1 MSFTLWLTLA
11 GVCLAG
17 AVSPG
22 PSLAVVVNTAV
33 RRGKAAGLA
42 VAWGHALGVA
52 VYALLTILGVAALIA
67 AAPALFKAIQLAG
80 AMYLIYLAIRMLA
93 SSGATTNLDNAEQGG
108 RVRGLTD
115 GFSIAFF
122 NPKLAVFMLALFSQ
136 FVRPDF
142 GSQDLA
148 LMVATAGMID
158 GTWYSVVVLLLSGSR
173 GTDALRGH
181 SRQIDRIF
189 AVLLFALAGYII
201 IEALA

>member
-22 PSLAVVVNTAV
+22 PSLAVVVNATL

-52 VYALLTILGVAALIA
+52 LYALLTILGVATLITA
-67 AAPALFKAIQLAG
+67 VPALFKAIQLAG
-80 AMYLIYLAIRMLA
+80 AMYLIYLAIGMLA
-93 SSGATTNLDNAEQGG
+93 SSGATTIPDRADEGG
-108 RVRGLTD
+108 RGRGLAD

-142 GSQDLA
+142 GAEDLA
-148 LMVATAGMID
+148 LMITTAGTID
-158 GTWYSVVVLLLSGSR
+158 GMWYSVVVLLLSGSR
-173 GTDALRGH
+173 GADALRGH

>member
-22 PSLAVVVNTAV
+22 PSLAVVVNAAL

-52 VYALLTILGVAALIA
+52 LYALLTILGVAALIA
-67 AAPALFKAIQLAG
+67 AAPALFTAIQLAG
-80 AMYLIYLAIRMLA
+80 AMYLIYLATGMLA
-93 SSGATTNLDNAEQGG
+93 SSGPTTNRDGAGQGA

-142 GSQDLA
+142 SSQALA
-148 LMVATAGMID
+148 VMVATAGMID
-158 GTWYSVVVLLLSGSR
+158 GLWYSVVVLLLSGSR
-173 GTDALRGH
+173 GADALRGH
-181 SRQIDRIF
+181 SAQVDRIF
-189 AVLLFALAGYII
+189 AAILIALAGYII
-201 IEALA
+201 IGVLA

>member
-22 PSLAVVVNTAV
+22 PSLAVVVNATL

-52 VYALLTILGVAALIA
+52 LYALLTILGVATLITA
-67 AAPALFKAIQLAG
+67 VPALFKAIQLAG
-80 AMYLIYLAIRMLA
+80 AMYLIYLAIGMLA
-93 SSGATTNLDNAEQGG
+93 SSGATTIPDRADQGG
-108 RVRGLTD
+108 RGRGLTD

-142 GSQDLA
+142 GAEDLA
-148 LMVATAGMID
+148 LMITTAGTID
-158 GTWYSVVVLLLSGSR
+158 GMWYSVVVLLLSGSR
-173 GTDALRGH
+173 GADALRGH

>member
-22 PSLAVVVNTAV
+22 PSLAVVVNATL
-33 RRGKAAGLA
+33 RRGKAAALA

-52 VYALLTILGVAALIA
+52 LYALLTILGVAALITA
-67 AAPALFKAIQLAG
+67 VPALFKAIQLAG
-80 AMYLIYLAIRMLA
+80 ATYLIYLAIGMLT
-93 SSGATTNLDNAEQGG
+93 SSRATTNRDSADQGG
-108 RVRGLTD
+108 RSRGLAD

-158 GTWYSVVVLLLSGSR
+158 GLWYSVVVLLLSGSP
-173 GTDALRGH
+173 GADALRGH
-181 SRQIDRIF
+181 SAQIDRIF
-189 AVLLFALAGYII
+189 ALLLFALAGYII
-201 IEALA
+201 VEVLA